1 MPPILAKA
9 HSKLDR
15 AIDLLYSK
23 TPFTSDAERVAL
35 LFEISR
41 SNTLVARID
50 KVSLY
55 AWLLMI
61 QVHNSYRV
69 DIVSW
74 AYHDKLKA
82 M

>member
-1 MPPILAKA
+1 MTLYALVRLYDPFTMPPTLAKA

-41 SNTLVARID
+41 SNTLVVRID
-50 KVSLY
+50 KVRPLCL
-55 AWLLMI
+55 A
-61 QVHNSYRV
+61 V
-69 DIVSW
+69 DGTG
-74 AYHDKLKA
+74 A
-82 M
+82 